1 MVAIAVFVTN
11 EERYSQILIYY
22 VLQYASCVPP
32 DIQFHRCIPH
42 SFHFFLNIFL
52 FGTKEE
58 NYVEISN
65 VWRAENKD
73 VKCGKNNYYKK
84 HLLKFKFSV
93 KNKNKLSFAN
103 FYFFHLKFSP

>member
-1 MVAIAVFVTN
+1 MQVVFLRIFNFIAA
-11 EERYSQILIYY
+11 YHILSI
-22 VLQYASCVPP
+22 
-32 DIQFHRCIPH
+32 
-42 SFHFFLNIFL
+42 FFLNIFL

-103 FYFFHLKFSP
+103 LYFFHLKFSP